1 MPKGLFLLRPTL
13 EWGRFLFLL
22 AFWGLLGLSCVQ
34 ARPAVHCPQ
43 LGHQWIEAG
52 LLGMFEVS
60 LAQAW
65 ETLLFPRQN
74 KEQG

>member
-1 MPKGLFLLRPTL
+1 M
-13 EWGRFLFLL
+13 FLL
-22 AFWGLLGLSCVQ
+22 AFWGLVGLSCVQ
-34 ARPAVHCPQ
+34 AGPAVPCPQ

-52 LLGMFEVS
+52 LLGMFGMFEVS